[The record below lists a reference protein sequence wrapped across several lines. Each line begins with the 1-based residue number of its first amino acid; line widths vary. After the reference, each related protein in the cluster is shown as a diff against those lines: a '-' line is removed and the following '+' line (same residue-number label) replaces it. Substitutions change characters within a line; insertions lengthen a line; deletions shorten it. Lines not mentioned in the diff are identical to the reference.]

1 MTPPD
6 WPALLQHA
14 VAHAGYFTTADAADH
29 GFSPE
34 LLIHHVAAR
43 RLTRVR
49 RGVYRVVHLPSSD
62 DEDLVVV
69 WLWTARRGVFSHRTA
84 LALHGLSDILPAH
97 MDLTMP
103 AADAKRRLRVPSGVQ
118 LHHADVSA
126 GEQTWIGHVPV
137 TSALRTLRD
146 CAALPILPDILEQA
160 LDEAEGRGLVPR
172 SAIAELRRQVQ
183 P

>member
-1 MTPPD
+1 MTTPD

-14 VAHAGYFTTADAADH
+14 VSQAGYFTTADAADH

-97 MDLTMP
+97 TDLTMP
-103 AADAKRRLRVPSGVQ
+103 STDAKRRLRVPPGVQ
-118 LHHADVSA
+118 LHHADVSVA
-126 GEQTWIGHVPV
+126 ERAWIGHIPA
-137 TSALRTLRD
+137 TSVLRTLRD
-146 CAALPILPDILEQA
+146 CAALPILPDLLEQA